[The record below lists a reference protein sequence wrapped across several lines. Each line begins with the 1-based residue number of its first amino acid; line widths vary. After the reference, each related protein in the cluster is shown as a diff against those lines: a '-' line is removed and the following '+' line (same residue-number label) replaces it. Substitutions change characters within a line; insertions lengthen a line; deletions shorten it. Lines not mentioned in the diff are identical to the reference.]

1 MVVLRNIP
9 QGQRYEIICKV
20 VFVFSR
26 KTVIHSQF
34 HIRNIP
40 NWKRCYPS
48 NILSSSVRWRI
59 GGLLVNQNYR
69 VGIIFHIIKCAAATA
84 SVGEKRTF
92 KLARIGAFW
101 GKFFENNLV

>member
-1 MVVLRNIP
+1 MLITSLAYAAFYRGVDP
-9 QGQRYEIICKV
+9 FFAQKV
-20 VFVFSR
+20 A
-26 KTVIHSQF
+26 Q
-34 HIRNIP
+34 
-40 NWKRCYPS
+40 
-48 NILSSSVRWRI
+48 